1 VRSPDILYA
10 DLGCCKRLLRVRK
23 LLFSLWQSKRSFY
36 RAQALSETSW
46 NLRSVGAAKR
56 EMEEKLKAEGPDCGA
71 EALARLEVLPAAP
84 AVDDARFDSGIILS
98 GAGKVRV

>member
-1 VRSPDILYA
+1 MA
-10 DLGCCKRLLRVRK
+10 RK
-23 LLFSLWQSKRSFY
+23 GRWRKKY
-36 RAQALSETSW
+36 K
-46 NLRSVGAAKR
+46 AK
-56 EMEEKLKAEGPDCGA
+56 GPDCGT